1 MRRLDKDRSRSL
13 PKRRS
18 KGDDMY
24 HIRHELAGYRLP
36 AYVEE
41 ILTRNYCPG
50 FLKMSMV
57 REREAYNFSY
67 RPGVYKKLDH
77 CEMSLYEKLI
87 LIKSLISLSEK
98 NKEHLIYPESYL
110 IEPELIYLKDNN
122 ASCRDVKIMY
132 YPDIKALSF
141 RYKLVLFAA
150 RILNKKLKE
159 EREAMDQISMAAESG
174 DINRIKL
181 SLEKQIMR
189 CEKRMEEGKILS

>member
-1 MRRLDKDRSRSL
+1 ME
-13 PKRRS
+13 
-18 KGDDMY
+18 

-41 ILTRNYCPG
+41 ILTRNHCPG

-67 RPGVYKKLDH
+67 RPGVYKKLDFSG
-77 CEMSLYEKLI
+77 MSLYEKLI

-110 IEPELIYLKDNN
+110 IEPELIYLKNNN
-122 ASCRDVKIMY
+122 ASCKDVRIMY

-141 RYKLVLFAA
+141 RYKLVIFAS
-150 RILNKKLKE
+150 RIMNKRIKD
-159 EREAMDQISMAAESG
+159 EREAIDQIRLASEIG
-174 DINRIKL
+174 DIDRIRL

-189 CEKRMEEGKILS
+189 LENRMADGRVFS